1 MQNLFILLL
10 TLAIFIIAKLN
21 FMASNLFSF
30 GDVRNHPHRS
40 GFDLSRRICFT
51 SKAGELLPVYYKLV
65 YPGDKFQIR
74 HQLFTRTQPVNTAA
88 YTRIREYLD
97 WYFVPLRLINKNLP
111 QALMNM
117 QNNPVQASGI
127 GTNKIVT
134 NDIPYCALGAFNEGY
149 SENIFTLLHNMY
161 KGNTDISLSVVENFF
176 GFNAGTC
183 GAKLAMMLRY
193 GNFIPPSF
201 TGSSPN
207 ELSLGLS
214 TNPNFSLQGINTH
227 YSVNVLPF
235 AAYQKI
241 YADHFRISQWESNEP
256 YTYNFDWYSGGPVFQ
271 SLTGSSNAVALKD
284 YLEGNNLFT
293 LRYANWPKD
302 LFMGVMP
309 NSQLGDVSV
318 VDVIP
323 QGQSTNVIASVYGA
337 DSTGADVTGNIEMS
351 PVGGNTLNVFNLVP
365 FNHPTGEPTLK
376 AKFLSEQLRSSFTVL
391 QLRMAEAVQR
401 YREVSQVADQT
412 ARDQIYAHFGVSLSP
427 ALSDTCFRI
436 GGSAS
441 NIDISEVV
449 NTFLGPDTETEANIK
464 GKGVGTGQGGTSFSS
479 DEYGILMAIY
489 HVVPLLDYVIT
500 GQPQDLLY
508 TNTADLPFPE
518 FDSIGMQS
526 LHFGRFFNYKST
538 AFASDPTGSV
548 MGYVPRFIDLKT
560 DYDEVYGA
568 FRSTL
573 KSWVAPLDPEYLSK
587 WVSSTILPGESTPTY
602 SLNYGFFKVNPS
614 VLDSIFRLK
623 ADSSMDTDQFLSSL
637 YLDVKAVRNFDYD
650 GMPY

>member
-1 MQNLFILLL
+1 MQNPFILLL
-10 TLAIFIIAKLN
+10 TLAIFIIVKFN

-117 QNNPVQASGI
+117 QDNPVQASGI
-127 GTNKIVT
+127 VSNKIVT
-134 NDIPYCALGAFNEGY
+134 SDIPWVFLSHASKNLGIGN
-149 SENIFTLLHNMY
+149 LLLTMY
-161 KGNTDISLSVVENFF
+161 KGDASLDISPVVNFF
-176 GFNAGTC
+176 GFNSGTL

-193 GNFIPPSF
+193 GNFMPKSYSDVTP
-201 TGSSPN
+201 GAY
-207 ELSLGLS
+207 SLGLS
-214 TNPNFSLQGINTH
+214 NSDFDLRAYNSS
-227 YSVNVLPF
+227 YAVNILPF

-241 YADHFRISQWESNEP
+241 YADHFRFSQWEKNEP
-256 YTYNFDWYSGGPVFQ
+256 YTYNFDWYSGGNIFNTF
-271 SLTGSSNAVALKD
+271 SLGAAGSTLKTYLTGSNI
-284 YLEGNNLFT
+284 FT

-318 VDVIP
+318 VDALP
-323 QGQSTNVIASVYGA
+323 TGQSTNVIADVYGA
-337 DSTGADVTGNIEMS
+337 DSSGANVTGKIEMS
-351 PVGGNTLNVFNLVP
+351 SVGGDTPNVYNIIP
-365 FNHPTGEPTLK
+365 FNPPTGSPTLK
-376 AKFLSEQLRSSFTVL
+376 AKFLSDQLRVSFTVL

-427 ALSDTCFRI
+427 ALSDTCFRV

-449 NTFLGPDTETEANIK
+449 NNNLAGENQADIM
-464 GKGVGTGQGGTSFSS
+464 GKGVGSGQGGTNFSS

-500 GQPQDLLY
+500 GQPQELLY
-508 TNTADLPFPE
+508 TSTTDLPFPE

-526 LHFGRFFNYKST
+526 LHFGRFFNAASNSFGADLT
-538 AFASDPTGSV
+538 ANV
-548 MGYVPRFIDLKT
+548 MGYTPRFIDLKT

-573 KSWVAPLDPEYLSK
+573 KSWVAPLDPNYLSQ

-614 VLDSIFRLK
+614 VLDSIFKVK

>member
-1 MQNLFILLL
+1 
-10 TLAIFIIAKLN
+10 
-21 FMASNLFSF
+21 MASSLFSY
-30 GDVRNHPHRS
+30 GDIRNHPHRS

-65 YPGDKFQIR
+65 YPGDKFNIR

-117 QNNPVQASGI
+117 QDNPVQASGI

-134 NDIPYCALGAFNEGY
+134 NDIPYAPLKAAPGITSLNV
-149 SENIFTLLHNMY
+149 LLRGMY
-161 KGNTDISLSVVENFF
+161 GTSQPDSPSVLNFF
-176 GFNAGTC
+176 GFNTATLA
-183 GAKLAMMLRY
+183 AKLLMMLRY
-193 GNFIPPSF
+193 GNFVSNDTDVSVF
-201 TGSSPN
+201 GRSY
-207 ELSLGLS
+207 GLS
-214 TNPNFSLQGINTH
+214 TDPAFSLVAYNSDLALNI
-227 YSVNVLPF
+227 LPL
-235 AAYQKI
+235 ATYQKI
-241 YADHFRISQWESNEP
+241 YADHFRISQWEQNEP
-256 YTYNFDWYSGGPVFQ
+256 YTYNFDWYSGGNIFS
-271 SLTGSSNAVALKD
+271 SLTGTALRS
-284 YLEGNNLFT
+284 YIEGNNLLT

-318 VDVIP
+318 VDIMP
-323 QGQSTNVIASVYGA
+323 ASESPLNLIGNVVGVSA
-337 DSTGADVTGNIEMS
+337 TGDVDVTGQIAMNKVAGS
-351 PVGGNTLNVFNLVP
+351 S
-365 FNHPTGEPTLK
+365 TGEYNLMPARQPDSAILK
-376 AKFLSEQLRSSFTVL
+376 TIISNPSLRASFTVL

-401 YREVSQVADQT
+401 YREVAQVADQT
-412 ARDQIYAHFGVSLSP
+412 ARDQIYAHFGVTLSP

-449 NTFLGPDTETEANIK
+449 NNNLTGENQADIM
-464 GKGVGTGQGGTSFSS
+464 GKGVGSGQGGVNFSS
-479 DEYGILMAIY
+479 DEYGVLMAIY

-500 GQPQDLLY
+500 GQPQELLY

-526 LHFGRFFNYKST
+526 LHFGRFFNYASPT
-538 AFASDPTGSV
+538 FASDPTGSV

-573 KSWVAPLDPEYLSK
+573 RSWVAPLDPDYLPQ
-587 WVSSTILPGESTPTY
+587 WVTSTIRPGESIPTY

-614 VLDSIFRLK
+614 VLDSIFK
-623 ADSSMDTDQFLSSL
+623 VAADSSMDTDQFLSSL

>member
-10 TLAIFIIAKLN
+10 TLAIFIIAKFN

-127 GTNKIVT
+127 GANKIVT
-134 NDIPYCALGAFNEGY
+134 NDIPWTTLGNDGQNGRGLASFLQYMYEGAY
-149 SENIFTLLHNMY
+149 D
-161 KGNTDISLSVVENFF
+161 KKISPVLNFF

-193 GNFIPPSF
+193 GNFISPSY
-201 TGSSPN
+201 TGSSK
-207 ELSLGLS
+207 SFGLS
-214 TNPNFSLQGINTH
+214 TSPDFSLLAYNTA
-227 YSVNVLPF
+227 YSVNVIPF

-241 YADHFRISQWESNEP
+241 YADHFRFPQWEKNEP
-256 YTYNFDWYSGGPVFQ
+256 YTYNFDWYSGGNVFASFVSGYSD
-271 SLTGSSNAVALKD
+271 SLNEYVS
-284 YLEGNNLFT
+284 GNNLFT

-318 VDVIP
+318 VDVLP
-323 QGQSTNVIASVYGA
+323 TSS
-337 DSTGADVTGNIEMS
+337 DSPNLIGDVVGVTTGNVNATGLIAMNGTTE
-351 PVGGNTLNVFNLVP
+351 PGVFNMRPARTPDTDTV
-365 FNHPTGEPTLK
+365 
-376 AKFLSEQLRSSFTVL
+376 LRAVISNPSLQASFSVL

-412 ARDQIYAHFGVSLSP
+412 ARDQIYAHFGVTLSP

-489 HVVPLLDYVIT
+489 HIVPLLDYVIT

-526 LHFGRFFNYKST
+526 LHFGRFFNYNT
-538 AFASDPTGSV
+538 LAFISDPTTSV

-573 KSWVAPLDPEYLSK
+573 KSWVAPLNPDYLSK
-587 WVSSTILPGESTPTY
+587 WVSSTILPGESTLTY